1 MNRAALALS
10 LASAAMPAL
19 AQPAPPPEVTV
30 SLTVQELQRL
40 IQAEALLDP
49 VLQKLIKA
57 QQQTAQPA
65 PAPAPVDK

>member
-1 MNRAALALS
+1 MKRYIIPLILAAA
-10 LASAAMPAL
+10 PAR

-30 SLTVQELQRL
+30 SLTGQELQRL